1 MYAGHAAIA
10 LLVKGV
16 RPRISLAVLV
26 PVAFAPDWIEWVFE
40 ALGHRN
46 RNISH
51 SLVSVGLGAVLVGLI
66 YWAIRRTPRDAAAVS
81 LTYVSHWAADFITG
95 LKPTWPGGPQVGLL
109 LYAHP
114 VADVVLESV
123 VIVLCWMVYL
133 RSLPTISRRRPASLL
148 IPAGLIALQIGFAAI
163 QNPAIKE
170 PLTDVTTRLYP

>member
-1 MYAGHAAIA
+1 VYAGHAAIA

-16 RPRISLAVLV
+16 RPRIPLAVLV
-26 PVAFAPDWIEWVFE
+26 PVAFAPDWIEWVFDG
-40 ALGHRN
+40 LGHHD

-51 SLVSVGLGAVLVGLI
+51 SLISVGLGAALVGLI
-66 YWAIRRTPRDAAAVS
+66 YWALRRTPLDAAALS

-123 VIVLCWMVYL
+123 VILLCWMVYL
-133 RSLPTISRRRPASLL
+133 RSLPTTSRRRPASVL
-148 IPAGLIALQIGFAAI
+148 IPAGLIALQIASAAI
-163 QNPAIKE
+163 QSPVIKE
-170 PLTDVTTRLYP
+170 PLIDMTMRLYP